1 MSIFKDSKSNK
12 KKIDYEVCWETFKAY
27 LQILELQNPNMPVK
41 FSETMEKIE
50 IENTV
55 K

>member
-1 MSIFKDSKSNK
+1 MGKFK
-12 KKIDYEVCWETFKAY
+12 KKENLKKLTNYEVCWETFKAY
-27 LQILELQNPNMPVK
+27 LQILELTNPKLPVK

-50 IENTV
+50 AENR